1 MPPAAQHRSEAVPGA
16 RVRHPGSSSW
26 ASRAWTSAASEGTEP
41 RIPGQGF
48 PPVAAGLAGVAEG
61 VPGVAEAIVGAG
73 LVVRVTHLPGH
84 VERGGVLG
92 TSWTYYRYR

>member
-1 MPPAAQHRSEAVPGA
+1 
-16 RVRHPGSSSW
+16 
-26 ASRAWTSAASEGTEP
+26 
-41 RIPGQGF
+41 
-48 PPVAAGLAGVAEG
+48 VAAGLAGVAEG